1 MTKRFSAQQQIALE
15 LLTLPKKGGMT
26 YAQIAEKCEVDE
38 RTLYNWRQDDA
49 FNNELNRRIVRSL
62 SERLPEMIA
71 SVPDHVIADGNAAL
85 FRTALQA
92 LGLLTEKVEVDN
104 KNGTIDVDAIRER
117 LAKGNSE

>member
-1 MTKRFSAQQQIALE
+1 
-15 LLTLPKKGGMT
+15 MT